1 MIKLEIDQRM
11 PHFELLNSNN
21 ELVNSEDLVG
31 KNIVIYFYPKD
42 FTPGCTTEASEFTKN
57 YKKFLNNKIQIIGI
71 SKDDP
76 TSHKKFCTKM
86 KIPYELLSDIDVTVS
101 KQFDVWG
108 KKKFMG
114 KEYNGILRTTF
125 LIDKNGVVF
134 KIFKNVRPKNHADEV
149 LSAFINR

>member
-42 FTPGCTTEASEFTKN
+42 FTHGCTTEASEFTKN
-57 YKKFLNNKIQIIGI
+57 YKNFLNNKIQIIGI

-76 TSHKKFCTKM
+76 ISHKKFCTKM